1 MLKKIFFRLS
11 VLLDTLK
18 GILVFFLV
26 WILIIFFGCMIIH
39 NLLKIQE
46 LSNIY
51 VGDYKKLVELDDD
64 KMMNVIIYGEGEH
77 TIVILPGFGS
87 QSPVLQY
94 KAIAD
99 KLKDN
104 YRVAVVEYFGYGF
117 SLDIDKE
124 RTLDNIVSEVQFAL
138 HQKEIYQYILMPHS
152 MSNLYA
158 MKMAEAY
165 PESVQAIISL
175 DGLYPAQY
183 KESYFYEEY
192 LDLLHNV
199 EITAALESCGFARI
213 LSYVYPEMYYINKM
227 TDEGVWGREE
237 VYLLRNR
244 IATKYLTN
252 NMVEEMRCLKENA
265 TELKDYKY
273 PEYLP
278 VLQLLSS
285 DSVDKYKNLKDSKK
299 IDIDLN
305 KLANDMI
312 TNNEI
317 QLVQTIAGNH
327 DMQFTNYETVADLT
341 RQFIENGTVE
351 YQEPV
356 EETTDGEENVD
367 NVIPED
373 EVVENKVVEEIIL
386 KNEPTYEKPA
396 TNQIY
401 DPTVSN
407 KTAISN

>member
-1 MLKKIFFRLS
+1 MKTHL
-11 VLLDTLK
+11 
-18 GILVFFLV
+18 GITESGTEFS
-26 WILIIFFGCMIIH
+26 G
-39 NLLKIQE
+39 
-46 LSNIY
+46 
-51 VGDYKKLVELDDD
+51 
-64 KMMNVIIYGEGEH
+64 
-77 TIVILPGFGS
+77 TIKSSI
-87 QSPVLQY
+87 
-94 KAIAD
+94 
-99 KLKDN
+99 
-104 YRVAVVEYFGYGF
+104 
-117 SLDIDKE
+117 
-124 RTLDNIVSEVQFAL
+124 
-138 HQKEIYQYILMPHS
+138 
-152 MSNLYA
+152 
-158 MKMAEAY
+158 
-165 PESVQAIISL
+165 
-175 DGLYPAQY
+175 GL
-183 KESYFYEEY
+183 
-192 LDLLHNV
+192 
-199 EITAALESCGFARI
+199 G
-213 LSYVYPEMYYINKM
+213 
-227 TDEGVWGREE
+227 
-237 VYLLRNR
+237 YLLRNR

-367 NVIPED
+367 NVIQED
-373 EVVENKVVEEIIL
+373 EVAENKVVEEIIL